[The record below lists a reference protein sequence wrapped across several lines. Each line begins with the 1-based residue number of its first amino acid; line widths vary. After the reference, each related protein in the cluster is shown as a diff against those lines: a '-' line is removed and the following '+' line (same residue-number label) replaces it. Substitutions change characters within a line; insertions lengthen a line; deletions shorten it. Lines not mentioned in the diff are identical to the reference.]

1 MKKRFTNAYQ
11 ALLHNIVKLELII
24 GISGKVDIH
33 LHHGSSRDFQS
44 LIK

>member
-11 ALLHNIVKLELII
+11 ALLHNFVKLELII

-33 LHHGSSRDFQS
+33 LHHGSSRNF
-44 LIK
+44 